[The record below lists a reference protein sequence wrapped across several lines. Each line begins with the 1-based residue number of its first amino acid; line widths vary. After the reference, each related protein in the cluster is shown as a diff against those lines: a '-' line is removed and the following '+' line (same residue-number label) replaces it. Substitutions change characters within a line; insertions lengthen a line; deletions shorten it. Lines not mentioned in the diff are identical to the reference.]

1 MLTLSL
7 PLLTPQLHTGPDAE
21 ADILTECLA
30 LQQLHTSTQLAASD
44 GKGGRAL
51 GQELLPGRQAGRQGR
66 GGPFCTQPCRQ
77 TAVLREQQ
85 GPCGHDLLE
94 APTPWNFIAQAA
106 YLPRCMFLHT
116 HSSVTHHCLWDEA
129 QAPPRPPGA

>member
-1 MLTLSL
+1 MLTPSL

-30 LQQLHTSTQLAASD
+30 LQQLHTSTQLAVSD

-51 GQELLPGRQAGRQGR
+51 GQELLPGRQAGWLGW

-77 TAVLREQQ
+77 TAVLRGQQ
-85 GPCGHDLLE
+85 GPRGHDLLE
-94 APTPWNFIAQAA
+94 APSP
-106 YLPRCMFLHT
+106 
-116 HSSVTHHCLWDEA
+116 
-129 QAPPRPPGA
+129 

>member
-1 MLTLSL
+1 MLTPSL

-21 ADILTECLA
+21 ADVLTECLA

-66 GGPFCTQPCRQ
+66 GGALSAASPAGRWLCSMGSRGHVGMTCWRHPLLGPSLPCSSSPQ
-77 TAVLREQQ
+77 AYV
-85 GPCGHDLLE
+85 PSYPLLCDS
-94 APTPWNFIAQAA
+94 P
-106 YLPRCMFLHT
+106 LP
-116 HSSVTHHCLWDEA
+116 V
-129 QAPPRPPGA
+129 G